1 MKRLVSLALVLVLAA
16 SLVACGSKAAYK
28 DGTYT
33 ADAAEFHNGWKDH
46 VEVTISGGKITSV
59 VYNPVG
65 EDGGD
70 KIAASKAG
78 NYVMTED
85 GPLWHEQSEAFGK
98 YVVDNQGVDK
108 LVLNDDGKTDA
119 ISSVSISLNGAAELV
134 KKCLEQAK

>member
-1 MKRLVSLALVLVLAA
+1 MDE
-16 SLVACGSKAAYK
+16 
-28 DGTYT
+28 DG
-33 ADAAEFHNGWKDH
+33 E
-46 VEVTISGGKITSV
+46 
-59 VYNPVG
+59 G

-70 KIAASKAG
+70 KITASKGG

-85 GPLWHEQSEAFGK
+85 GALWHEQSEAFGK

-119 ISSVSISLNGAAELV
+119 ISSVSISLSGATELV

>member
-16 SLVACGSKAAYK
+16 SLVACGSSAGYK

-33 ADAAEFHNGWKDH
+33 ADGTEFHNGWKDH

-65 EDGGD
+65 EEGGD
-70 KIAASKAG
+70 KATASKEG
-78 NYVMTED
+78 NYVMTD
-85 GPLWHEQSEAFGK
+85 NGPLWHEQAESFAK

-108 LVLNDDGKTDA
+108 LVLNDEGKTDA
-119 ISSVSISLNGAAELV
+119 ISGVSISLNGAADLV
-134 KKCLEQAK
+134 KQCLEQAK